1 VLHAAH
7 AHKSSAVPG
16 GGDDDDDGAN
26 GDCFTQPKSI
36 STVLFHL
43 EGDDES
49 VDGRALHAIQLQSR
63 VVVLCGDD
71 DRAERHLH
79 CCRVG
84 YHKALASRV
93 QSGVLVQLCVVCA
106 VVGTHPV
113 APSSCRKEALQR
125 EVAKSAPLHGTS
137 ALIGAAEYGVT
148 LGEDGSAPRHKCT
161 WSGRRRR
168 DARGGGRPRT
178 VGSRPAVPCTRSHWS
193 LRASP
198 PRFPRSCGRGA
209 TNPREVR

>member
-1 VLHAAH
+1 MRLVGEMKVGERVLHVTRAQEISAVPGGGGDDNVVDGRVLHAAH

-16 GGDDDDDGAN
+16 SGDDDDDGAD

-43 EGDDES
+43 DGDDES
-49 VDGRALHAIQLQSR
+49 VDGWVLHAIQLRSR

-84 YHKALASRV
+84 DHKALASRV

-106 VVGTHPV
+106 VVGTH
-113 APSSCRKEALQR
+113 
-125 EVAKSAPLHGTS
+125 
-137 ALIGAAEYGVT
+137 
-148 LGEDGSAPRHKCT
+148 
-161 WSGRRRR
+161 
-168 DARGGGRPRT
+168 
-178 VGSRPAVPCTRSHWS
+178 
-193 LRASP
+193 
-198 PRFPRSCGRGA
+198 
-209 TNPREVR
+209 